1 MTPALQPHVTGVNS
15 RAPRRDMPY
24 RMGQDDGMVY
34 VPSPMIEEL
43 RRELVAFKQA
53 SGAWWA
59 CAAMQLAGA
68 VEALIDEADCD
79 HI

>member
-1 MTPALQPHVTGVNS
+1 MV
-15 RAPRRDMPY
+15 
-24 RMGQDDGMVY
+24 QDDEMVY

-53 SGAWWA
+53 SGAGWA

-79 HI
+79 RI